1 MQHGALD
8 ATIRTMD
15 PPPGRPIIY
24 GHRGARAHARENTV
38 AAYALAIEQ
47 GADGVE
53 LDVRRSRDGAII
65 IHHEDRAEPGSPPF
79 INQDLRTIRA
89 TTPWVP
95 TLDEAWMAI
104 GDEAL
109 LNIEIKNDIDEA
121 DFDQSRRIAADVVRW
136 VESKEGSDRILI
148 SSFDGVALAAVRGR
162 APDLAT
168 GLLAGASVDPM
179 AAIEWAKRDGHVSV
193 NLSAAVVLEDPA
205 GLVAVARPLQV
216 MVWTV
221 NDPADAVA
229 LAEGGVDA
237 LFSDDPALMVK
248 TFAEV

>member
-1 MQHGALD
+1 
-8 ATIRTMD
+8 MD
-15 PPPGRPIIY
+15 HPPDRPIIY
-24 GHRGARAHARENTV
+24 GHRGARAHTRENTV

-79 INQDLRTIRA
+79 ISQDLRTIRA
-89 TTPWVP
+89 ATPWVP

-136 VESKEGSDRILI
+136 VESQDGLDRILI
-148 SSFDGVALAAVRGR
+148 SSFDGVSLGAVRDR
-162 APDLAT
+162 APGLAT
-168 GLLAGASVDPM
+168 GLLAGATVDPM
-179 AAIEWAKRDGHVSV
+179 TAIKWAKRDGHVSV
-193 NLSAAVVLEDPA
+193 NLSAPVVLEDPA
-205 GLVAVARPLQV
+205 GLVSAARPLQL

-237 LFSDDPALMVK
+237 LFTDDPALMVA
-248 TFAEV
+248 TFAEGT